1 MRTPCA
7 IEHVLRGR
15 SLRLL
20 VCMLAAT
27 AHAHAAI
34 QELPMIN
41 ARTPPS
47 STNSTWLRPEYHF
60 SQAGS
65 THGPCGLMYRQD
77 ELSNETHYHAFDQN
91 SERGNSGW
99 GHTLSS
105 DLVHW
110 ERLTPTGIQG
120 TMGGAIV
127 LPVDFAP
134 PPQLAGAKAVA
145 FSSPLIGSTPSAGV
159 SLYFSADTKLENWTL
174 IHNENSADSNQLSP
188 CVICPDDIPA
198 SFAPGFIG
206 GTYAW
211 LESNSAEPNAAAYT
225 FYALVASERCPDP
238 QQPWCANADL
248 NSTTAQTFLFKSADL
263 VHWDFRSVF
272 ALNSSMNGSVLTHIE
287 DLDTFSLDD
296 DTNLTNSTQAFVYAA
311 DGHSPQ
317 WQIGSL
323 DAMTMMFAATASGVV
338 DRGGGIISQQSL
350 TMPDD
355 SGRVSIGWIDNSV
368 SGSQAAA
375 RPRVSGVA
383 PTLYDA
389 GSLWSA
395 QTLPRVVAA
404 DEFGLRYEPWA
415 GLELLHSEYR
425 FLHAHTVDAT
435 DPAMAFPDVSKWG
448 NRVHMRLD
456 IQLRDGTGG
465 PDASSLSS
473 ADPEASLSSSLWLEL
488 LGGAVSLNVSYE
500 KQGSDPELPDRQC
513 DGSIHNNTD
522 VTGRPLSDVV
532 VSPENR
538 NPAWCQ
544 RSCCQNSKCTG
555 WVFTDTQPGK
565 GPNAGKYMC
574 WLKQGAAD
582 GLKSGQHCLDDGG
595 GHCWAGLQN
604 ATPHANDAY
613 TVHIAGNSFTQNTRP
628 FAYTLGKK
636 CGRGRRAKCTPPGE
650 PYPGY
655 VRLPTVDIF
664 VDGAIVEAF
673 FNGEVSTTVV
683 SEPVVHGMEIRMGAG
698 GGGAIVKLDAWRMSM
713 SLSSK

>member
-1 MRTPCA
+1 M
-7 IEHVLRGR
+7 
-15 SLRLL
+15 
-20 VCMLAAT
+20 
-27 AHAHAAI
+27 
-34 QELPMIN
+34 QELANP
-41 ARTPPS
+41 RTSPS

-65 THGPCGLMYRQD
+65 THGPCGLMCRKD
-77 ELSNETHYHAFDQN
+77 SLSNETHYHAFDQN
-91 SERGNSGW
+91 SERGGSGW
-99 GHTLSS
+99 SHTVSA

-110 ERLTPTGIQG
+110 EQLAPTGIQG

-127 LPVDFAP
+127 IPVDFAP
-134 PPQLAGAKAVA
+134 PSQLTGAKAVA
-145 FSSPLIGSTPSAGV
+145 FSSPLVGSAPSAGV
-159 SLYFSADTKLENWTL
+159 TLYFSADDKLENWTL
-174 IHNENSADSNQLSP
+174 IHSENGAGSDELSP

-198 SFAPGFIG
+198 TFAPGFIG

-211 LESNSAEPNAAAYT
+211 VEPNSESDGAAYT

-238 QQPWCANADL
+238 EQPWCGQNADL

-272 ALNSSMNGSVLTHIE
+272 ALNQSMNNGSLLTRVE
-287 DLDTFSLDD
+287 DVDTFPLDSGS
-296 DTNLTNSTQAFVYAA
+296 NLTKSTQAFVYAA

-323 DAMTMMFAATASGVV
+323 DATTMVFAATASGVV
-338 DRGGGIISQQSL
+338 DRGGGIVSQQSL
-350 TMPDD
+350 TTPDD
-355 SGRVSIGWIDNSV
+355 SSRVSVGWISNSV

-375 RPRVSGVA
+375 RPLLSGVA
-383 PTLYDA
+383 PTLDDA

-395 QTLPRVVAA
+395 QTLPRVVDA

-425 FLHAHTVDAT
+425 FLHAHAMDAT
-435 DPAMAFPDVSKWG
+435 DPAVAFPEVSKWG
-448 NRVHMRLD
+448 NRMHMRLD

-473 ADPEASLSSSLWLEL
+473 ADPGAPLSSSLWLEL

-500 KQGSDPELPDRQC
+500 RQGSDPELPDRQC
-513 DGSIHNNTD
+513 NGSIHNNTD
-522 VTGRPLSDVV
+522 VTGRALSVV
-532 VSPENR
+532 VVAPENR

-544 RSCCQNSKCTG
+544 RLCCQTAKCTG

-565 GPNAGKYMC
+565 GPDAGKYMC
-574 WLKQGAAD
+574 WLKQGEAD
-582 GLKSGQHCLDDGG
+582 GFKSGQHCLDGG

-604 ATPHANDAY
+604 AAPAANDAY
-613 TVHIAGNSFTQNTRP
+613 TVHMAGNSFTQNTRP

-636 CGRGRRAKCTPPGE
+636 CGRGRNAKCTPPGE

-664 VDGAIVEAF
+664 VDGAIVETF

-683 SEPVVHGMEIRMGAG
+683 SESAVHGMEVRMGAG
-698 GGGAIVKLDAWRMSM
+698 GGGAIAKLDAWRMSA
-713 SLSSK
+713 SSK